1 MSIDLSFLTR
11 VAPTLAEGLSTTI
24 LLAVPAI
31 LLSATWGIVVV
42 MGLLSRF
49 RLVADIARGY
59 VEVVR
64 NTPVLV
70 QMFFIFFGSGFA
82 GYPLSGFTAGLLAL
96 VLQNGAY
103 MAEIYRGGIR
113 GVSHRLAEAGLALG
127 LTPRRSFGL
136 IVLPIAIRNVI
147 PPLSNQGVLI
157 IKDTSLV
164 ATISVAELTFQ
175 ARLLADRTA
184 AVFEIFFTLALF
196 YLVLTAIF
204 SGCMRLLERRLR
216 LA

>member
-11 VAPTLAEGLSTTI
+11 VAPTLAQGLATTV
-24 LLAVPAI
+24 LLAVPAM
-31 LLSATWGIVVV
+31 LLSALWGIAIVAA
-42 MGLLSRF
+42 LLSRTRF
-49 RLVADIARGY
+49 VAGSARGY
-59 VEVVR
+59 VEIVR
-64 NTPVLV
+64 DTPILV
-70 QMFFIFFGSGFA
+70 QMFVIFFGSGYA

-103 MAEIYRGGIR
+103 AAEIYRGGIN
-113 GVSHRLAEAGLALG
+113 GVPHRLAEAGLALG
-127 LTPRRSFGL
+127 LTPRRSFRL
-136 IVLPIAIRNVI
+136 IVLPIAIRNVL

-204 SGCMRLLERRLR
+204 SGSMRLLERRVR
-216 LA
+216 IT

>member
-1 MSIDLSFLTR
+1 MAIDFSFLPR
-11 VAPTLAEGLSTTI
+11 VAPILAEGLATTVA
-24 LLAVPAI
+24 LAAPAI
-31 LLSATWGIVVV
+31 VLSALWGVAVVA
-42 MGLLSRF
+42 GLLSRS
-49 RLVADIARGY
+49 RALAGAARGY
-59 VEVVR
+59 VELVR

-103 MAEIYRGGIR
+103 AAEIYRGGI
-113 GVSHRLAEAGLALG
+113 GAVSQRMAEAGLALG
-127 LTPRRSFGL
+127 LTPRRAFGI
-136 IVLPIAIRNVI
+136 IVLPLAVRNVI
-147 PPLSNQGVLI
+147 APLSNQGVLI

-196 YLVLTAIF
+196 YLALTALF
-204 SGCMRLLERRLR
+204 SGGMRLVERRLR
-216 LA
+216 VA